1 MEIGHSM
8 LYQSM
13 SDQTLQMSVSLGIKD
28 DSMTPT
34 TSSIPLQPNEGSQD
48 KFSTYW
54 KIKMIPLWS
63 IKLNNFKLVWLWVRE
78 RLPPVVSKEINF

>member
-1 MEIGHSM
+1 M

-28 DSMTPT
+28 DGMTST

-48 KFSTYW
+48 KFSTY
-54 KIKMIPLWS
+54 
-63 IKLNNFKLVWLWVRE
+63 
-78 RLPPVVSKEINF
+78 